1 MADSGRNAFSSWMNF
16 AFRTVSPM
24 DRRLY
29 DFRPLLE
36 TLKNVKNRNFARK
49 INASKRWIQRVIK
62 KRKKKEEKSLSTQFS
77 SLPSVSRIF
86 LYERSNDPRSWN
98 LRIPFFAYFNCE
110 KRRKRRNRD
119 YSMEK
124 RTGYRSEIQREWAKD
139 SKGIRIIL
147 LERQGSNPLSIHRA
161 FLPFRRGKKPG

>member
-62 KRKKKEEKSLSTQFS
+62 KRKKKEEKSSSTQCHES
-77 SLPSVSRIF
+77 SFTNVPTILGLRIF
-86 LYERSNDPRSWN
+86 ESHFSHISTVRND
-98 LRIPFFAYFNCE
+98 E
-110 KRRKRRNRD
+110 
-119 YSMEK
+119 
-124 RTGYRSEIQREWAKD
+124 SEGTA
-139 SKGIRIIL
+139 IIL
-147 LERQGSNPLSIHRA
+147 WKNERDIEARSSENGRKIRKA
-161 FLPFRRGKKPG
+161 FE

>member
-62 KRKKKEEKSLSTQFS
+62 KRKKKEEKSSSTQCHES
-77 SLPSVSRIF
+77 SFTNVPTILGLRIF
-86 LYERSNDPRSWN
+86 ESHFSHISTVRND
-98 LRIPFFAYFNCE
+98 E
-110 KRRKRRNRD
+110 
-119 YSMEK
+119 
-124 RTGYRSEIQREWAKD
+124 SEGTA
-139 SKGIRIIL
+139 IIL
-147 LERQGSNPLSIHRA
+147 WKNERDIEARSSENGRKVRKA
-161 FLPFRRGKKPG
+161 FE

>member
-62 KRKKKEEKSLSTQFS
+62 KKKKKKKVRRPSFPAYPRCHES
-77 SLPSVSRIF
+77 SFTNVPTILGLRIF
-86 LYERSNDPRSWN
+86 ESHFSHISTVRND
-98 LRIPFFAYFNCE
+98 E
-110 KRRKRRNRD
+110 
-119 YSMEK
+119 
-124 RTGYRSEIQREWAKD
+124 SEGTA
-139 SKGIRIIL
+139 IIL
-147 LERQGSNPLSIHRA
+147 WKNERDIEARSSENGRKIRKA
-161 FLPFRRGKKPG
+161 FE